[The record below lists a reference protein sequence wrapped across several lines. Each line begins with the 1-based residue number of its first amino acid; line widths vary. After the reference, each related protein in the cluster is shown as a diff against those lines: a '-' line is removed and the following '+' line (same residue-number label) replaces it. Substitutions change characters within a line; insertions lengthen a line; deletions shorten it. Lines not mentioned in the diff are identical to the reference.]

1 MWMWRQCIFLV
12 DVFKLIAEVGAPIA
26 GALVMLWFLFI
37 IMKQKIEDTVN
48 KVKMLETFAK
58 SLTTRVKTINNDVIK
73 LDTAVSAAL
82 GLKPDLDRIARA
94 ENFVEDGTIDVRRDQ
109 MDNVAQL
116 IAEFGFPI
124 VMMVSLGYFVY
135 YIWNAIQTVI
145 NPAVGS
151 QHMALIKLID
161 QVRMLDNDIIRL
173 QEKIDTVLQI
183 KENEILNRSDEST
196 TSESSSSR

>member
-1 MWMWRQCIFLV
+1 
-12 DVFKLIAEVGAPIA
+12 
-26 GALVMLWFLFI
+26 
-37 IMKQKIEDTVN
+37 
-48 KVKMLETFAK
+48 
-58 SLTTRVKTINNDVIK
+58 
-73 LDTAVSAAL
+73 
-82 GLKPDLDRIARA
+82 
-94 ENFVEDGTIDVRRDQ
+94 

-161 QVRMLDNDIIRL
+161 QVRMLDNDMIRL

-183 KENEILNRSDEST
+183 KENEIIDKSNEST
-196 TSESSSSR
+196 TSKPSSSRCNSTRL